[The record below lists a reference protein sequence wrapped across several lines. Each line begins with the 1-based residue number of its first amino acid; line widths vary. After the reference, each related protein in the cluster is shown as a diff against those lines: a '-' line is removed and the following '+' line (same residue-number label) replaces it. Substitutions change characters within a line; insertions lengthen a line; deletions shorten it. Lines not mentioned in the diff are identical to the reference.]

1 MFRLANVCKQTPALH
16 SRREIPSLSNGCSIR
31 NVSFKVRPAE
41 DLEWRNYRSGVLKVV
56 MECKKVNREKVN
68 GTINPL
74 VSHYHIYIYGFD
86 GTFIIGFV

>member
-16 SRREIPSLSNGCSIR
+16 SRRDIPSLSNGCSIR

-68 GTINPL
+68 GIMYPKL
-74 VSHYHIYIYGFD
+74 EP
-86 GTFIIGFV
+86 